1 MSSAYE
7 VYTNIDLVPSI
18 LTGLTGALYLPLV
31 QSDVV
36 GPLFLNDPLMTIA
49 VEEVY
54 SALRR
59 EFKGDLLRPGGDG
72 YLQARSV
79 WNATVARDPGLIARC
94 DGVSDIQAAVQAAG
108 EVNLLT
114 AIRCGGHS
122 LAGFS
127 TCEGGMVIDLSR
139 MRSVSVDE
147 KKRRARFAGGC
158 LLGNI
163 DQATQKVG
171 LVYPAGVVSQTGA
184 SGLIL
189 GGGFGWLTR
198 LYGMSCDNVEGFT
211 LVVADGSMVQASVT
225 ENPDLFWAL
234 RGGGGNFGVV
244 TEFEVKLHPL
254 RSVLFG
260 TGMCLGDDIPRVLQ
274 YWREFMPGAADNLK
288 WSFSL
293 RLAPDD
299 LSVPPH
305 VRGRQ
310 VASESVLW
318 IGDPGEARPHV
329 DHALSVC
336 NATAVTKSV
345 FSFLNLQTMADWEFP
360 AGGRYYTKS
369 GYLKSLDDQSIQHII
384 ESLST
389 IPSPMTQVELSY
401 QGGAAARVG
410 AAETAFGDRS
420 SPFIVNILGSW
431 SKPASDVENISWV
444 RDLFL
449 KLRPAMTP
457 GVYVN
462 FMSGDEEDRTTE
474 AYRERWDRLVA
485 VKTHYDPTNF
495 FRLNQNIPPQKQVDQ
510 AAQPHPR

>member
-1 MSSAYE
+1 MALAADE
-7 VYTNIDLVPSI
+7 VC
-18 LTGLTGALYLPLV
+18 
-31 QSDVV
+31 
-36 GPLFLNDPLMTIA
+36 
-49 VEEVY
+49 
-54 SALRR
+54 SALSR
-59 EFKGDLLRPGGDG
+59 EFKGDLLRPGGVG
-72 YLQARSV
+72 YSEARSV
-79 WNATVARDPGLIARC
+79 WNGTVARNPGLIARC
-94 DGVSDIQAAVQAAG
+94 DGVSDIQAAVQAATAAD
-108 EVNLLT
+108 LRP

-139 MRSVSVDE
+139 MRSVTVDE

-158 LLGNI
+158 LLRNI

-198 LYGMSCDNVEGFT
+198 LYGMSCDNVERFS
-211 LVVADGSMVQASVT
+211 LVVADSSMVHASAT
-225 ENPDLFWAL
+225 ENADLFWAL
-234 RGGGGNFGVV
+234 RGGGGNFGIV
-244 TEFEVKLHPL
+244 TEFEVQLHPL

-293 RLAPDD
+293 RLALDD
-299 LSVPPH
+299 KGVPPH
-305 VRGRQ
+305 ARGRQ

-318 IGDPGEARPHV
+318 IGDPDKARRHV

-336 NATAVTKSV
+336 NPTAVTKNV

-360 AGGRYYTKS
+360 AGRRYYTKS
-369 GYLKSLDDQSIQHII
+369 GYLKSLDDQTIHHII

-431 SKPASDVENISWV
+431 SNPAADVENILWV
-444 RDLFL
+444 RDLFA
-449 KLRPAMTP
+449 KLRPSMTP
-457 GVYVN
+457 GAYVN

-474 AYRERWDRLVA
+474 AYRERWDRLVD
-485 VKTHYDPTNF
+485 VKTHYDPNNF
-495 FRLNQNIPPQKQVDQ
+495 FRLNQNIPPQKLADKT
-510 AAQPHPR
+510 AQPHP